1 MSSMIASLL
10 QIYQRVPPPVR
21 GMALMMIAAIL
32 NMSMAAILKGLVKDL
47 PVFEVAFLRHLFGTM
62 ILLPLLLRPGA
73 NPFRTQRFSLH
84 CLRAVLNIVAILAYF
99 TAVSLVP
106 LAQVTA
112 LGFTSPLFACL
123 FAVMVLGEVLRRSR
137 VIGLLL
143 GLAGAVIIL
152 RPGFQEISPGAM
164 LALGSALFWA
174 GAMTC
179 IKSLSRT
186 DSSVAV
192 VFYAAV
198 LQMPI
203 AFVLTLF
210 VWRTPTLTQL
220 GLMVVIAIIGT
231 LAQLSITQAFREA
244 DSTVVLPMDFTKL
257 IWASLLGYFLF
268 GELPDIWAWVG
279 GAVVFSGVLWV
290 GYSEAR
296 RRKKRRQE
304 D

>member
-1 MSSMIASLL
+1 
-10 QIYQRVPPPVR
+10 
-21 GMALMMIAAIL
+21 MALMMIAAIL

-112 LGFTSPLFACL
+112 LGFTSPLFASL

>member
-1 MSSMIASLL
+1 MIAPLL
-10 QIYQRVPPPVR
+10 RIYQTVPPPIR
-21 GMALMMIAAIL
+21 GMTLMMIAAML
-32 NMSMAAILKGLVKDL
+32 NMSMAAILKGLVQEL
-47 PVFEVAFLRHLFGTM
+47 PVFEVAFFRHLFGT
-62 ILLPLLLRPGA
+62 IILLRPGA

-99 TAVSLVP
+99 TAVSLIP

-112 LGFTSPLFACL
+112 LGFTSPLFASL

-186 DSSVAV
+186 ESSVAV

-203 AFVLTLF
+203 AFALTLF
-210 VWRTPTLTQL
+210 VWVTPTLTQL
-220 GLMVVIAIIGT
+220 GLMVIIAIIGT
-231 LAQLSITQAFREA
+231 LAQLSITQAFRET

-257 IWASLLGYFLF
+257 IWASLLGYLLF
-268 GELPDIWAWVG
+268 SELPDIWAWVG

-296 RRKKRRQE
+296 DRKARQANPL
-304 D
+304 

>member
-1 MSSMIASLL
+1 
-10 QIYQRVPPPVR
+10 
-21 GMALMMIAAIL
+21 
-32 NMSMAAILKGLVKDL
+32 
-47 PVFEVAFLRHLFGTM
+47 
-62 ILLPLLLRPGA
+62 
-73 NPFRTQRFSLH
+73 
-84 CLRAVLNIVAILAYF
+84 
-99 TAVSLVP
+99 
-106 LAQVTA
+106 
-112 LGFTSPLFACL
+112 
-123 FAVMVLGEVLRRSR
+123 MVLGEVLRRSR

-186 DSSVAV
+186 ESSVAV

-203 AFVLTLF
+203 AFALTLF
-210 VWRTPTLTQL
+210 VWVTPTLTQL
-220 GLMVVIAIIGT
+220 GLMVIIAIIGT

-257 IWASLLGYFLF
+257 IWASLLGYLLF
-268 GELPDIWAWVG
+268 SELPDIWAWVG

-290 GYSEAR
+290 GYSETRDRKAR
-296 RRKKRRQE
+296 QANPL
-304 D
+304 

>member
-1 MSSMIASLL
+1 MIAPLL
-10 QIYQRVPPPVR
+10 RIYQTVPPPIR
-21 GMALMMIAAIL
+21 GMTLMMIAAML
-32 NMSMAAILKGLVKDL
+32 NISMAAILKGLVQEL
-47 PVFEVAFLRHLFGTM
+47 PVFEVAFFRHLFGTI

-99 TAVSLVP
+99 TAVSLIP

-112 LGFTSPLFACL
+112 LGFTSPLFASL

-186 DSSVAV
+186 ESSVAV

-203 AFVLTLF
+203 AFALTLF
-210 VWRTPTLTQL
+210 VWVTPTLTQL
-220 GLMVVIAIIGT
+220 GLMVIIAIIGT

-257 IWASLLGYFLF
+257 IWASLLGYLLF
-268 GELPDIWAWVG
+268 SELPDIWAWVG

-290 GYSEAR
+290 GYSETRDRKAR
-296 RRKKRRQE
+296 QANPL
-304 D
+304 

>member
-1 MSSMIASLL
+1 MIAPLL
-10 QIYQRVPPPVR
+10 RIYQTVPPPIR
-21 GMALMMIAAIL
+21 GMTLMMIAAML
-32 NMSMAAILKGLVKDL
+32 NITMAAILKGLVQEL
-47 PVFEVAFLRHLFGTM
+47 PVFEVAFFRHLFGTI

-99 TAVSLVP
+99 TAVSLIP

-112 LGFTSPLFACL
+112 LGFTSPLFASL

-186 DSSVAV
+186 ESSVAV

-203 AFVLTLF
+203 AFALTLF
-210 VWRTPTLTQL
+210 VWVTPTLTQL
-220 GLMVVIAIIGT
+220 GLMVIIAIIGT

-257 IWASLLGYFLF
+257 IWASLLGYLLF
-268 GELPDIWAWVG
+268 SELPDIWAWVG

-290 GYSEAR
+290 GYSETRDRKAR
-296 RRKKRRQE
+296 QGNPL
-304 D
+304 

>member
-1 MSSMIASLL
+1 MT
-10 QIYQRVPPPVR
+10 
-21 GMALMMIAAIL
+21 LMMIAAML
-32 NMSMAAILKGLVKDL
+32 NISMAAILKGLVQEL
-47 PVFEVAFLRHLFGTM
+47 PVFEVAFFRHLFGTI

-99 TAVSLVP
+99 TAVSLIP

-112 LGFTSPLFACL
+112 LGFTSPLFASL

-186 DSSVAV
+186 ESSVAV
-192 VFYAAV
+192 VFYAAI

-203 AFVLTLF
+203 AFALTLF
-210 VWRTPTLTQL
+210 VWVTPTLTQL
-220 GLMVVIAIIGT
+220 GLMVIIAIIGT

-257 IWASLLGYFLF
+257 IWASLLGYLLF
-268 GELPDIWAWVG
+268 SELPDIWAWVG

-290 GYSEAR
+290 GYSETRDRKAR
-296 RRKKRRQE
+296 QANPL
-304 D
+304 